1 MTSSTQS
8 EKRIGDYID
17 TLQEPP
23 KSYESLQHTWEQL
36 REMSARLAIPIND
49 LDAGKETLT

>member
-1 MTSSTQS
+1 MTPSTPS

-17 TLQEPP
+17 TLPEPP

-36 REMSARLAIPIND
+36 REMSARLAIPISD